1 MRTNSSSIVIAAV
14 VASAWLPASIRAEG
28 TKTPRAAKEQQASPL
43 ADSLEPDKVELEQAT
58 FGLGCYSCA
67 EAIFE
72 RLKGVQSVAVGYSGG
87 SSKNPTDEQIHS
99 GLSGHAE
106 VVQFA
111 YDPKIISYD
120 ELLEV
125 FWKMHD
131 PTTLNRQGKNVGTHY
146 RSVIFYHTDKQHQ
159 LADCYKK
166 KLNESHVFADPIVT
180 EIVKYSEFYP
190 AATASQG
197 FFRLNPKDEYCTLVI
212 RPKVEE
218 FEKVFADKVQTSS
231 TAATSKP

>member
-1 MRTNSSSIVIAAV
+1 MRIYSLSIVIAAV
-14 VASAWLPASIRAEG
+14 AAGVGLQASIRAEG
-28 TKTPRAAKEQQASPL
+28 TKTPRATNEQQASPL
-43 ADSLEPDKVELEQAT
+43 ADSLEPEKVQLEQAT

-159 LADCYKK
+159 LAERYKK
-166 KLNESHVFADPIVT
+166 RLNDSHAFADPIVT
-180 EIVKYSEFYP
+180 EIAKFSEFYP
-190 AATASQG
+190 AAKASQG

-212 RPKVEE
+212 RPKLEE
-218 FEKVFADKVQTSS
+218 FEKAFADKLQTSPA
-231 TAATSKP
+231 AATPKP